1 MTTKTNSGSAA
12 GLSRKDCLTLDRADP
27 LAAKRRL
34 FDLPKGVIYLDG
46 NSLGALPKG
55 VAKRVQT
62 AVAEQWGRDLITS
75 WNKHGWFALPGRIG
89 DRIGKLIGAS
99 AGTVVAADTISVNL
113 FKLAAAALKLKPG
126 RRVILSDTGNFPTD
140 LYIAEGVLG
149 MTDAHELKLVAP
161 EEVAGA
167 IDDTVALVMLT
178 EVDYATGRRHD
189 MRAITSKAHKAG
201 ALVLWDL
208 AHSAGAIPVDVEG
221 SKADFAVGCTYKY
234 LNGGPGAPA
243 FLYVRKDLQE
253 KLSSPLSGW
262 WGHAEPF
269 AFKTSYRPAP
279 GIVRQQCGTQAML
292 SMIALD
298 AALDAFDGVDMHAVY
313 AKARMLA
320 EVFIGE
326 VERRCGPHG
335 VTLAGPRDL
344 TARGSQVSFH
354 CPEGYAVMQALIA
367 NGVVGDFR
375 APDKIRFGLT
385 PLYTRFADV
394 HDAAAIIE
402 RVMAERLWDTPKFR
416 ARSVVT

>member
-1 MTTKTNSGSAA
+1 MP
-12 GLSRKDCLTLDRADP
+12 SRSQCLVLDRADP
-27 LAAKRRL
+27 LAAKRKL
-34 FDLPKGVIYLDG
+34 FALPKGVIYLDG
-46 NSLGALPKG
+46 NSLGVLPKG
-55 VAKRVQT
+55 VAERVAK
-62 AVAEQWGRDLITS
+62 AVAEEWGRDLITS
-75 WNKHGWFALPGRIG
+75 WNKHGWFTLPGRIG
-89 DRIGKLIGAS
+89 DRIGKLIGAP

-113 FKLAAAALKLKPG
+113 FKLVAAALKLKPG
-126 RRVILSDTGNFPTD
+126 RRVILSDSGNFPTD

-149 MTDAHELKLVAP
+149 MTGEHELKLVAP
-161 EEVAGA
+161 EDVAGA
-167 IDDTVALVMLT
+167 IDDSVALVMLT

-189 MRAITSKAHKAG
+189 MRAITSKAHNAG

-208 AHSAGAIPVDVEG
+208 AHSAGAIPVDLEG
-221 SKADFAVGCTYKY
+221 AKADFAVGCTYKY

-243 FLYVRKDLQE
+243 FLYVRKGLQE

-269 AFKTSYRPAP
+269 AFTTRYKPAP
-279 GIVRQQCGTQAML
+279 GITRQQCGTQAML

-298 AALDAFDGVDMHAVY
+298 AALDAYNGVDMHAVY

-326 VERRCGPHG
+326 VEGRCGRYG
-335 VTLAGPRDL
+335 LKLAGPRNL
-344 TARGSQVSFH
+344 AERGSQVSFH

-375 APDKIRFGLT
+375 APDRIRFGLT

-394 HDAAAIIE
+394 YDAAVIVE
-402 RVMAERLWDTPKFR
+402 KVMAERLWDTSTLR
-416 ARSVVT
+416 ARSAVT